1 MISLNHAPRLVLGMA
16 SDAPAADAT
25 VAFAQA
31 SRRAKQSE
39 SAFDIRDLTAALA
52 EVEGQAESGLR
63 FQYAVPADPGCL
75 LGDAD
80 YQDRD
85 AQARDS
91 LVAAMDYLWQWKW
104 QEAGEA
110 AKSVLME
117 TNREDLRD
125 EALNVLAAAEAMSG
139 NFDKAESALR
149 QAVEGEW
156 NFALQQNLG
165 IIAMTT
171 DPALATSQS
180 SYWLDAAETADDRES
195 AIFFV
200 LKMWSDHRAEDEE
213 VPEEILGSFRSALGS
228 QLSEET
234 FAFLGTFLA
243 QRDSEWT
250 SKPSNWATSPHAT
263 SLTAELVMARA
274 EGLETFVEFLIEQAD
289 ATHPEIVRE
298 RDRLING
305 LVEAMFDEDPAIGA
319 ASMGLGLV
327 DGGVPCNSLN
337 TALLRMLTVRE
348 ICMYFNE
355 NDGEPKVEF
364 LDYLIEVHAYTKTLE
379 DPDLKEYLEDVL
391 SNSASMFAFGYVR
404 GRYKELDHF
413 DEPLSMILAMSQRW
427 GSRRRLNKPEAR
439 GIAAEIQSWATEVR
453 AVVHKIQTLP
463 INEDVSKFVVELNGM
478 QQQANRMASEIL
490 GKL

>member
-1 MISLNHAPRLVLGMA
+1 MA
-16 SDAPAADAT
+16 SDTPAADAT
-25 VAFAQA
+25 VAFARA

-39 SAFDIRDLTAALA
+39 SAFDIHDLTAALA

-91 LVAAMDYLWQWKW
+91 LGAAMDYLWQWKW

-139 NFDKAESALR
+139 NLDKAEAALK

-171 DPALATSQS
+171 DPALAASQS
-180 SYWLDAAETADDRES
+180 SYWLDAAETANDREA

-200 LKMWSDHRAEDEE
+200 LKMWSDQRAEDEE
-213 VPEEILGSFRSALGS
+213 LPEGILQSFRNALGT

-243 QRDSEWT
+243 RRDSEWA

-274 EGLETFVEFLIEQAD
+274 EGLETYIDFLVEKAD
-289 ATHPEIVRE
+289 TTHPEIERE
-298 RDRLING
+298 RDRLIEE
-305 LVEAMFDEDPAIGA
+305 LVEAMFDDELAMGPASIG
-319 ASMGLGLV
+319 MGLV
-327 DGGVPCNSLN
+327 EGGIPCNSLN

-348 ICMYFNE
+348 ICYYFNE

-364 LDYLIEVHAYTKTLE
+364 LDYLLEAYAYSKTVD
-379 DPDLKEYLEDVL
+379 DPDLKEYLEGVL
-391 SNSASMFAFGYVR
+391 SASASMFAFGYVR
-404 GRYKELDHF
+404 GRYQELDGF
-413 DEPLSMILAMSQRW
+413 DEPLSVILAMSQRR
-427 GSRRRLNKPEAR
+427 GSRRRLNKPEA
-439 GIAAEIQSWATEVR
+439 
-453 AVVHKIQTLP
+453 
-463 INEDVSKFVVELNGM
+463 
-478 QQQANRMASEIL
+478 
-490 GKL
+490 